1 MQKQPAWYN
10 QTNHN
15 TIISKHQNNLM
26 NKFKLFLIAA
36 ALVFSSSAVMAQKTG
51 YIDVNTVIQIMPDA
65 ARIDSM
71 MEKFQQDSL
80 GKQFENLVR
89 DYKYRDS
96 ILSSKDT
103 LTMPASVKLQHQQ
116 TLQNVAYQI
125 QNWQS
130 ISQQYYQAKQN
141 QYLEPVYRKVMGA
154 VQAVAKEKGYTYVY
168 DKAVL
173 IIGPTGDDLLP
184 EVARKLNI
192 KVPAQVPIGVNAA
205 ARAEGG
211 QVGRQ

>member
-1 MQKQPAWYN
+1 
-10 QTNHN
+10 
-15 TIISKHQNNLM
+15 M
-26 NKFKLFLIAA
+26 NKFKFFLIAA

-80 GKQFENLVR
+80 GKQFESLVR

-96 ILSSKDT
+96 ILGSKDT

-141 QYLEPVYRKVMGA
+141 QYLEPVYRKVMAA
-154 VQAVAKEKGYTYVY
+154 VQAVAKEKGYSYVY
-168 DKAVL
+168 DKGVL

-184 EVARKLNI
+184 AVAQRLNI
-192 KVPAQVPIGVNAA
+192 KVPPQVPIGINAA
-205 ARAEGG
+205 AKEP
-211 QVGRQ
+211 GRQ

>member
-1 MQKQPAWYN
+1 
-10 QTNHN
+10 
-15 TIISKHQNNLM
+15 M
-26 NKFKLFLIAA
+26 NKFKTILIAA
-36 ALVFSSSAVMAQKTG
+36 ALVLSSSAVMAQKTG

-65 ARIDSM
+65 SRIDSL

-80 GKQFENLVR
+80 GKQFETLVR

-96 ILSSKDT
+96 ILGSKDT
-103 LTMPASVKLQHQQ
+103 LTMPPSVKAQHQQ
-116 TLQNVAYQI
+116 TLQGVAYQI

-168 DKAVL
+168 DKSVL

-184 EVARKLNI
+184 AVAQRLNI
-192 KVPAQVPIGVNAA
+192 KVPPQVPIGINAA
-205 ARAEGG
+205 AK
-211 QVGRQ
+211 

>member
-1 MQKQPAWYN
+1 MQKHLFPNNYSN
-10 QTNHN
+10 QN
-15 TIISKHQNNLM
+15 TIIFKHQNNLM
-26 NKFKLFLIAA
+26 NKFKVLLIAA
-36 ALVFSSSAVMAQKTG
+36 AFLFSSSAVMAQKTG

-71 MEKFQQDSL
+71 MERFQQDSL
-80 GKQFENLVR
+80 GKQFESLVR

-141 QYLEPVYRKVMGA
+141 QYLEPVYRKVMSA
-154 VQAVAKEKGYTYVY
+154 VQAVAKEKGYSYVY

-173 IIGPTGDDLLP
+173 IIGPTADDLLP
-184 EVARKLNI
+184 AVAQRLNI

-205 ARAEGG
+205 ARAEA
-211 QVGRQ
+211 GRQ

>member
-1 MQKQPAWYN
+1 LQNQHLSNN
-10 QTNHN
+10 QTPQN

-26 NKFKLFLIAA
+26 NKFKLILVAA
-36 ALVFSSSAVMAQKTG
+36 AIVFSSSAVMAQKTG

-65 ARIDSM
+65 ARIDSL

-80 GKQFENLVR
+80 GRQFESLVR

-103 LTMPASVKLQHQQ
+103 LTMPTSVKMQHQQ
-116 TLQNVAYQI
+116 TLQQVSYQI
-125 QNWQS
+125 QNWQN

-141 QYLEPVYRKVMGA
+141 QYLEPVYRKVMAA

-168 DKAVL
+168 DKSVL

-184 EVARKLNI
+184 SVAQRLNV
-192 KVPAQVPIGVNAA
+192 KVPPQVPIGINQGA
-205 ARAEGG
+205 AR
-211 QVGRQ
+211 Q

>member
-1 MQKQPAWYN
+1 
-10 QTNHN
+10 
-15 TIISKHQNNLM
+15 M
-26 NKFKLFLIAA
+26 NKFKIILIAA
-36 ALVFSSSAVMAQKTG
+36 ALVLSSSAVMAQKTG

-65 ARIDSM
+65 SRIDSL

-80 GKQFENLVR
+80 GKQFETLVR

-96 ILSSKDT
+96 ILGSKDT
-103 LTMPASVKLQHQQ
+103 LTMPPSVKAQHQQ
-116 TLQNVAYQI
+116 TLQGVAYQI

-168 DKAVL
+168 DKSVL

-184 EVARKLNI
+184 AVAQRLNI
-192 KVPAQVPIGVNAA
+192 KVPPQVPIGINAA
-205 ARAEGG
+205 AK
-211 QVGRQ
+211 

>member
-1 MQKQPAWYN
+1 
-10 QTNHN
+10 
-15 TIISKHQNNLM
+15 M
-26 NKFKLFLIAA
+26 NKFKIILIAA
-36 ALVFSSSAVMAQKTG
+36 ALVLSSSAVMAQKTG

-65 ARIDSM
+65 AKIDSL

-80 GKQFENLVR
+80 GKQFETLVR

-96 ILSSKDT
+96 ILGSKDT
-103 LTMPASVKLQHQQ
+103 LTMPPSVKAQHQQ
-116 TLQNVAYQI
+116 TLQGVAYQI

-168 DKAVL
+168 DKSVL

-184 EVARKLNI
+184 AVAQRLNI
-192 KVPAQVPIGVNAA
+192 KVPPQVPIGINAA
-205 ARAEGG
+205 AK
-211 QVGRQ
+211 

>member
-1 MQKQPAWYN
+1 MQNHQFLYN

-26 NKFKLFLIAA
+26 NKFKVFLIAA
-36 ALVFSSSAVMAQKTG
+36 ALICSSSAVMAQKTG

-71 MEKFQQDSL
+71 MERFQQDSL
-80 GKQFENLVR
+80 GKQFESLVR

-141 QYLEPVYRKVMGA
+141 QYLEPVYRKVMSA
-154 VQAVAKEKGYTYVY
+154 VQAVAKEKGYSYVY

-173 IIGPTGDDLLP
+173 IIGPTADDLLP
-184 EVARKLNI
+184 AVAQRLNI

-205 ARAEGG
+205 ARAEA
-211 QVGRQ
+211 GRQ

>member
-1 MQKQPAWYN
+1 
-10 QTNHN
+10 
-15 TIISKHQNNLM
+15 M
-26 NKFKLFLIAA
+26 NKFKIILIAA
-36 ALVFSSSAVMAQKTG
+36 ALVLSSSAVMAQKTG

-65 ARIDSM
+65 AKIDSL

-80 GKQFENLVR
+80 GKQFETLVR

-96 ILSSKDT
+96 ILGSKDT
-103 LTMPASVKLQHQQ
+103 LTMPPSVKAQHQQ
-116 TLQNVAYQI
+116 TLQGVAYQI

-141 QYLEPVYRKVMGA
+141 QYLEPVYRKVMVA

-168 DKAVL
+168 DKSVL

-184 EVARKLNI
+184 AVAQRLNI
-192 KVPAQVPIGVNAA
+192 KVPPQVPIGINAA
-205 ARAEGG
+205 AK
-211 QVGRQ
+211 

>member
-1 MQKQPAWYN
+1 
-10 QTNHN
+10 
-15 TIISKHQNNLM
+15 M
-26 NKFKLFLIAA
+26 NKFKIFLIAA
-36 ALVFSSSAVMAQKTG
+36 AFIFSSSAVMAQKTG

-65 ARIDSM
+65 SRIDSLM
-71 MEKFQQDSL
+71 DKFQQDSL
-80 GKQFENLVR
+80 GKQFETLVR

-103 LTMPASVKLQHQQ
+103 LTMPPSVKVQHQQ

-141 QYLEPVYRKVMGA
+141 QYLEPVYRKVMSA

-168 DKAVL
+168 DKSVL

-184 EVARKLNI
+184 SVAQRLNI
-192 KVPAQVPIGVNAA
+192 KVPPQVPIGVNVAA
-205 ARAEGG
+205 K
-211 QVGRQ
+211 

>member
-1 MQKQPAWYN
+1 
-10 QTNHN
+10 
-15 TIISKHQNNLM
+15 M

-51 YIDVNTVIQIMPDA
+51 YIDVNVVIQIMPDA
-65 ARIDSM
+65 ARIDSLM
-71 MEKFQQDSL
+71 DKFQADSL
-80 GKQFENLVR
+80 GRQFDLLVN

-130 ISQQYYQAKQN
+130 ISQQYYQGKQN
-141 QYLEPVYRKVMGA
+141 QLLEPVYRKVMNA
-154 VQAVAKEKGYTYVY
+154 IQAVAKEKGYTYVY
-168 DKAVL
+168 DKSVL

-184 EVARKLNI
+184 AVAQKLNI
-192 KVPAQVPIGVNAA
+192 KVPTQVPIGVNPAN
-205 ARAEGG
+205 R
-211 QVGRQ
+211 

>member
-1 MQKQPAWYN
+1 MQNHQFLYN

-26 NKFKLFLIAA
+26 NKFKVFLIAA
-36 ALVFSSSAVMAQKTG
+36 ALICSSSAVMAQKTG

-80 GKQFENLVR
+80 GKQFESLVR

-141 QYLEPVYRKVMGA
+141 QYLEPVYRKVMAA
-154 VQAVAKEKGYTYVY
+154 VQAVAKEKGYSYVY
-168 DKAVL
+168 DKGVL
-173 IIGPTGDDLLP
+173 IIGPTADDLLP
-184 EVARKLNI
+184 AVAQRLNI
-192 KVPAQVPIGVNAA
+192 KVPAQVPIGVNTAA
-205 ARAEGG
+205 KEP
-211 QVGRQ
+211 GRQ